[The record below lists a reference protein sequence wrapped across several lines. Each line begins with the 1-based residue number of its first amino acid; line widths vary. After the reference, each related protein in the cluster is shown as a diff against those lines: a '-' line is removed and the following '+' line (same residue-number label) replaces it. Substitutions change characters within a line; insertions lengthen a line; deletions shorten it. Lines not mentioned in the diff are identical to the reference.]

1 MRSSVPQGLVGMQGG
16 GPPTSA
22 ALRDRMLSA
31 TQRLQ
36 ASSQSLEAARGVL
49 NQAQVGVDDWTYG
62 AVLVSPRRQQQESN
76 EQSGHH
82 QTLAPELWQLL

>member
-1 MRSSVPQGLVGMQGG
+1 MPQGLVGTQG

-22 ALRDRMLSA
+22 VQRDRMLSA

-49 NQAQVGVDDWTYG
+49 NQAQVGVDIW
-62 AVLVSPRRQQQESN
+62 RRANFTSQTAKQNGN

-82 QTLAPELWQLL
+82 QTLAGIVAVTLTPRQ